1 MLSDKVSLVAVLK
14 KRGDFLNYGIVAE
27 FNPFHNG
34 HKFLID
40 SVKDENNTV
49 TVVMSESF
57 VQRGECACIDISSR
71 VKMALLNGADL
82 VLSLPAPYATA
93 SAEKFA
99 LGGISVLNGL
109 GCVDSLAFGSECGDA
124 EILKKC
130 AEIITSDKFLPALE
144 NRLSEGLSYP
154 DARQKALA
162 DLCGEDFAKIL
173 SSPNDILGVE
183 YIKAINRLNSKMTV
197 SPLKRQGVS
206 HDSEIFNGSFS
217 SASAIRKMM
226 LSGEAFED
234 FIPENVFQ
242 IIKEDIKNG
251 KAPADFKNLE
261 KAALYKM
268 RTMTEDDFRQLPDV
282 SEGLE
287 YRIVQAVKT
296 ITSLDGLLEKSKTK
310 RYTHSRLRRI
320 ILCAFL
326 GIKKEDVD
334 LSVPYVRVLGF
345 NEKGAKLLKEA
356 KEKAT
361 LPIVTKSSD
370 FKALSDE
377 ANRVFRL
384 ECLARDIFS
393 LALPQVE
400 VCSKEMTDKMIVHND
415 TE

>member
-1 MLSDKVSLVAVLK
+1 M
-14 KRGDFLNYGIVAE
+14 NYGIVAE

-34 HKFLID
+34 HKYLID

-57 VQRGECACIDISSR
+57 VQRGECACVDISSR

-82 VLSLPAPYATA
+82 VLSLPVPYATA

-99 LGGISVLNGL
+99 LGGISVLSGL
-109 GCVDSLAFGSECGDA
+109 GCIDSLVFGSECGDA

-130 AEIITSDKFLPALE
+130 AENLTSNEFLPALE
-144 NRLSEGLSYP
+144 KRLDEGLSYP

-162 DLCGEDFAKIL
+162 DLYGEDFANIL
-173 SSPNDILGVE
+173 SYPNDILGIE
-183 YIKAINRLNSKMTV
+183 YVKAIKVLDSKMTF
-197 SPLKRQGVS
+197 SPLKRKGVS
-206 HDSEIFNGSFS
+206 HDSEAFNGGFS
-217 SASAIRKMM
+217 SASAIRKLMA
-226 LSGEAFED
+226 SGEAFSE
-234 FIPENVFQ
+234 FIPENVFE
-242 IIKEDIKNG
+242 IIEADVKNG

-261 KAALYKM
+261 KAILYKL
-268 RTMTEDDFRQLPDV
+268 RTMTEEDFRQLPDV

-287 YRIVQAVKT
+287 YRIVQAVKAT
-296 ITSLDGLLEKSKTK
+296 TSLDGLLEKIKTK

-326 GIKKEDVD
+326 GIKKDDVT
-334 LSVPYVRVLGF
+334 LSVPYIRVLGF

-377 ANRVFRL
+377 ANRVFQL

-393 LALPQVE
+393 LALPQIE
-400 VCSKEMTDKMIVHND
+400 VCSKEKTDKMIVCSD

>member
-1 MLSDKVSLVAVLK
+1 M
-14 KRGDFLNYGIVAE
+14 NYGIVAE

-40 SVKDENNTV
+40 SVKGEGDTV

-82 VLSLPAPYATA
+82 VLSLPVPYATA

-99 LGGISVLNGL
+99 FGGISALNGL
-109 GCVDSLAFGSECGDA
+109 GCVDSLVFGSECGDA

-130 AEIITSDKFLPALE
+130 AEIIISDEFLPALE
-144 NRLSEGLSYP
+144 KRLNDGLSYP

-162 DLCGEDFAKIL
+162 DLCGEDFARIL
-173 SSPNDILGVE
+173 SSPNDILGIE
-183 YIKAINRLNSKMTV
+183 YIKAINSLNSKMTF

-206 HDSEIFNGSFS
+206 HDSEIFNGRFS

-226 LSGEAFED
+226 LSGED
-234 FIPENVFQ
+234 FKEFMPENVFE
-242 IIKEDIKNG
+242 IIKEDVNNG

-261 KAALYKM
+261 KAVLYKL

-296 ITSLDGLLEKSKTK
+296 TTTLDGLLEKIKTK

-320 ILCAFL
+320 VLCAFL
-326 GIKKEDVD
+326 GIKKEDVS

-345 NEKGAKLLKEA
+345 NEKGAKLLKQA

-370 FKALSDE
+370 FKNLSDE
-377 ANRVFRL
+377 ANRVFYL

-393 LALPQVE
+393 LALPE
-400 VCSKEMTDKMIVHND
+400 PDVCSKEMTDKMIVCSD